1 MDFFPYNPVKHKR
14 LQAPTQ
20 FVPGRVRHPCFFLR
34 AAYDNSYQSILLTF
48 HFIRICIANRHW
60 QVEKYY
66 LILMTLLVRRIRS
79 VEPEVNLLGHP
90 SLPSFYHPLPQTTLR
105 LTEMHGESQ
114 YNNSISWVNPE
125 HA

>member
-1 MDFFPYNPVKHKR
+1 
-14 LQAPTQ
+14 
-20 FVPGRVRHPCFFLR
+20 
-34 AAYDNSYQSILLTF
+34 
-48 HFIRICIANRHW
+48 
-60 QVEKYY
+60 
-66 LILMTLLVRRIRS
+66 MTLLVRRIRS

-90 SLPSFYHPLPQTTLR
+90 SLPAFYHPLPQTTLR